1 MSPKTKTVLV
11 VDDDEGMRDTLT
23 AILKREYHIL
33 TAATG
38 EEGLAILKRKDVDL
52 VLLDVR
58 LPGISGLELL
68 TIVKEN
74 YSLVEV
80 IMVSALSEVEVAVR
94 AMKQGAYHY
103 ITKEFDY
110 DGLRSLVR
118 NALERQ
124 DLSRQLITLN
134 AQVAEQGDR
143 KFVLGPS
150 KAMREIID
158 LAQKVARL
166 PATVLI
172 QGESGTGKELLA
184 RLLHRESGLEGGPF
198 IAVNLAAIPRDL
210 VESNLF
216 GHERGAF
223 TGAMRQQLGKFE
235 LAAGGTLFL
244 DEIADLGLD
253 LQAKLLRAIQEGE
266 IERVGGT
273 KPIKTEFRLVVAT
286 NVDLDRAVKEGKF
299 RDDLYYRIN
308 VIPFKMPP
316 LRERVEDIPEFVELF
331 LDRYNVRFRKQI
343 RGISDSALKILM
355 DQRWP
360 GNIRELENLIER
372 LVALTDKTTLT
383 DEDLPFEYH
392 LARLDRRPESTAEL
406 LQAACD
412 TFERNFLRALERQ
425 EWNVSA
431 AARSSGKSGTC
442 RPQRA
447 IWASR
452 SARSSTRWA
461 GSRSGSTPNGSGGP
475 DLSEK
480 FAKHSQAGHPA
491 WRRWALTQRGHKS
504 SICSLVAP
512 GQPGRAQGICFAYFS
527 DRTLGHG
534 VLASANISTWRPRY
548 WPLRGVTRNCCDR
561 ATVRQSTPPSQECT
575 PSLSPRP
582 QAAPTRSLVSAP
594 GGGNSICTIPAAVR
608 FARAADATAVRPVK
622 RSPHRE
628 RYWCVKGSR

>member
-1 MSPKTKTVLV
+1 MSPKTKTVLI
-11 VDDDEGMRDTLT
+11 VDDDEGMRDTLK
-23 AILKREYHIL
+23 AILKRDYLVL

-38 EEGLAILKRKDVDL
+38 EEGLTVLKREDVDL
-52 VLLDVR
+52 ILLDVR
-58 LPGISGLELL
+58 LPGINGLEML

-80 IMVSALSEVEVAVR
+80 IMVSALSEVEVAVT

-124 DLSRQLITLN
+124 ELSRQLITLH
-134 AQVAEQGDR
+134 AQVAEQGER
-143 KFVLGPS
+143 EFVLGPS
-150 KAMREIID
+150 RAMREIVD

-184 RLLHRESGLEGGPF
+184 RLLHRESGRGDGPF
-198 IAVNLAAIPRDL
+198 IAVNLAAVPRDL

-286 NVDLDRAVKEGKF
+286 NVDLERAVKEGKF

-316 LRERVEDIPEFVELF
+316 LRERVEDNPEFVTLF
-331 LDRYNVRFRKQI
+331 LERYNTRFRKQI
-343 RGISDSALKILM
+343 LGMSDSAIRILM

-360 GNIRELENLIER
+360 GNVRELENLIER
-372 LVALTDKTTLT
+372 LVAVTDKTTLT
-383 DEDLPFEYH
+383 EEDLPFEYH
-392 LARLDRRPESTAEL
+392 LARLDNGPKGKAEL

-412 TFERNFLRALERQ
+412 TFERNFILRALERT
-425 EWNVSA
+425 EWNVSG
-431 AARSSGKSGTC
+431 AARYLGVPLSTLKHKMGRLEVREIAKRF
-442 RPQRA
+442 RP
-447 IWASR
+447 
-452 SARSSTRWA
+452 
-461 GSRSGSTPNGSGGP
+461 
-475 DLSEK
+475 
-480 FAKHSQAGHPA
+480 
-491 WRRWALTQRGHKS
+491 
-504 SICSLVAP
+504 
-512 GQPGRAQGICFAYFS
+512 
-527 DRTLGHG
+527 
-534 VLASANISTWRPRY
+534 
-548 WPLRGVTRNCCDR
+548 
-561 ATVRQSTPPSQECT
+561 
-575 PSLSPRP
+575 
-582 QAAPTRSLVSAP
+582 
-594 GGGNSICTIPAAVR
+594 
-608 FARAADATAVRPVK
+608 
-622 RSPHRE
+622 
-628 RYWCVKGSR
+628 